1 MFYLITIKKL
11 KDGTFSQEIER
22 KTDLKT
28 ACIFYHSNLRAMY
41 NDANI
46 ETASECIMTE
56 SGVVLPNF
64 REVINNASTTE

>member
-1 MFYLITIKKL
+1 MFYLVTIKKL

-46 ETASECIMTE
+46 ETATECIMTE
-56 SGVVLPNF
+56 NGVVLPNF
-64 REVINNASTTE
+64 REVIANTTE